1 MDTKY
6 KKNFHAKKVPVQSDS
21 VPLINIYFT
30 VCIVFS
36 LASMV
41 WFSIL
46 NNLREKS
53 KKLEE
58 TNELYD
64 KHDER
69 FTEGFNY

>member
-1 MDTKY
+1 
-6 KKNFHAKKVPVQSDS
+6 
-21 VPLINIYFT
+21 
-30 VCIVFS
+30 
-36 LASMV
+36 MV